1 MTGTNLALEEYG
13 DAGGGGGRGGTWVHG
28 CTMAMQLTQCS
39 L

>member
-13 DAGGGGGRGGTWVHG
+13 DAVGGDTWVHG